1 MNDST
6 GLAYDSELAAEWQR
20 RFNANMIGAVVSI
33 ALIVAE
39 LFQMLDLEVSLI
51 WKAQWSLVKVLYIAN
66 RILPFLVL
74 PFPVILGVGSCV
86 LLAEALLYVRLYALS
101 GRNKWMRIFLIL
113 NLAIVYAVGYVSLAL
128 FIHTGSCKVK
138 PLVPSDIISTHPMY
152 DVAGP
157 EKALITSAYELNNV
171 LFSHSRPVCWLGLIN
186 YHSIQDS
193 PLLKVFYRDGVFYFI
208 VIAVLAVVN
217 GVTAAHLPV
226 GYQFL
231 LGSSQAAAH
240 SVLVT
245 RMVLHLKQQA
255 ASDLRRSNAVS
266 NTYIQFEL
274 TAVSA

>member
-20 RFNANMIGAVVSI
+20 RFNANM
-33 ALIVAE
+33 VAE

-51 WKAQWSLVKVLYIAN
+51 WKAQWSLVKALYIAN

-74 PFPVILGVGSCV
+74 PFPVIPFYSLRKADRNPVGVGSCV
-86 LLAEALLYVRLYALS
+86 LLAEVSIRLALTVAQ
-101 GRNKWMRIFLIL
+101 
-113 NLAIVYAVGYVSLAL
+113 IVYAVCYVSLAL
-128 FIHTGSCKVK
+128 FIHTGSWGRLDYAPRPYGC
-138 PLVPSDIISTHPMY
+138 SIISTHPMY
-152 DVAGP
+152 VVVGYS
-157 EKALITSAYELNNV
+157 LIVYNAIVTLV
-171 LFSHSRPVCWLGLIN
+171 LSVWLGLIN

-208 VIAVLAVVN
+208 VIADNFILSQKTDFSPVLAVVN
-217 GVTAAHLPV
+217 GVTAARLPV

-255 ASDLRRSNAVS
+255 ASNLRRSNAVS